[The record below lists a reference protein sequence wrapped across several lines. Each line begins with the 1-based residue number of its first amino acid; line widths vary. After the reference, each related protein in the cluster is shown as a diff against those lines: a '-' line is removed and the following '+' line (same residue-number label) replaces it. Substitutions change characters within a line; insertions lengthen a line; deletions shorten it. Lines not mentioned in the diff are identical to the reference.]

1 MDWVVLNADQTANGV
16 LIMWDRRVLEK
27 SEVLVGS
34 FSVSIQ
40 WKGVED
46 GFVWACS
53 GVYGPND
60 NNVRG
65 YMWDEFVGI

>member
-34 FSVSIQ
+34 FSVSI
-40 WKGVED
+40 
-46 GFVWACS
+46 
-53 GVYGPND
+53 
-60 NNVRG
+60 
-65 YMWDEFVGI
+65 

>member
-1 MDWVVLNADQTANGV
+1 M
-16 LIMWDRRVLEK
+16 
-27 SEVLVGS
+27 
-34 FSVSIQ
+34 
-40 WKGVED
+40 ED
-46 GFVWACS
+46 GFVWACL

>member
-46 GFVWACS
+46 GV
-53 GVYGPND
+53 D

>member
-27 SEVLVGS
+27 SKVLVGS

>member
-65 YMWDEFVGI
+65 YMWEEFVGI

>member
-27 SEVLVGS
+27 SEVLVGL

>member
-53 GVYGPND
+53 GVYGSND

-65 YMWDEFVGI
+65 YMLDEFVGI